1 MDLREKA
8 KKLLENEK
16 PDNSSL
22 LNKDLEKVVEELR
35 IYQFELELQNQE
47 LRETQLKL
55 EESHKRYEELFH
67 KAPLGYL
74 TLDEEFTITNIN
86 QTGQHMLGM
95 EKSLKGSKF
104 FSLVHPDFQDQF
116 YLCFKGVLKSGKEIK
131 RDIRLQKGHNQWF
144 YARLS
149 CKHYLD
155 EKQKPNIRMT
165 LDDVSLEKKLEA
177 KIVREKEKLKESE
190 SRFRQIVERSSD
202 VFYYQNMQSA
212 QFEYVSP
219 NISHLLGISD
229 QEFLHLNLAEQ
240 KSKVHPEDLPIV
252 VSFRDDLIK
261 ADEEGKANLER
272 KFRLKHK
279 DGHYV
284 WLHGNYALLRDEN
297 GKPVSVVGSLH
308 DISELTNNAIELKAA
323 KEKAEENDRL
333 KSAFLANM
341 SHEIRTPMN
350 GIMGFAQLLR
360 EKDRSEEDRE
370 KYLAIIEK
378 SGKRMLNLI
387 NDLINISRI
396 EAGQMTVEKDRFEI
410 NELMDELYHFFK
422 AETNKKAIQFQMHK
436 GQPNK
441 NFMLNTDREKLF
453 AVLTNLIKNAIKYTE
468 KGSISFGYEIREK
481 HLEFFIKDTG
491 IGISKKHQEVVFDRF
506 TREHYRA
513 DSPYEGSG
521 LGLAISAAFVKMMQ
535 GKIWFESN
543 SQTDYPD
550 TESFTHF
557 YFRLPHENA

>member
-22 LNKDLEKVVEELR
+22 LKQDLEKLVEELR

-47 LRETQLKL
+47 LRETQQKL

-67 KAPLGYL
+67 QAPLGYL
-74 TLDEEFTITNIN
+74 TLDEEFTVTNIN

-95 EKSLKGSKF
+95 DKSLKGSKF

-155 EKQKPNIRMT
+155 EKQQPNIRMT
-165 LDDVSLEKKLEA
+165 LDDISLEKKLEA
-177 KIVREKEKLKESE
+177 KISREKEKLKESE
-190 SRFRQIVERSSD
+190 NRFRQIVERSND
-202 VFYYQNMQSA
+202 IFYYQNLQTGL
-212 QFEYVSP
+212 FEYVSP
-219 NISHLLGISD
+219 NIKNILGLTE
-229 QEFLHLNLAEQ
+229 QEFLNLSIEEQ
-240 KSKVHPEDLPIV
+240 KTNMHPEDLPAL

-261 ADEEGKANLER
+261 ADEDGKANLER

-297 GKPVSVVGSLH
+297 GKPFSVVGSLH
-308 DISELTNNAIELKAA
+308 DISELKNNAIELKAA

-360 EKDRSEEDRE
+360 EEDRSEEDRE

-396 EAGQMTVEKDRFEI
+396 EAGQMTVENKHFEL

-422 AETNKKAIQFQMHK
+422 AETNKKAIHLKMRK
-436 GQPNK
+436 GLPDK
-441 NFMLNTDREKLF
+441 KCLLNTDREKLF

-468 KGSISFGYEIREK
+468 KGSISFGYEIRDK
-481 HLEFFIKDTG
+481 QVEFFIKDTG

-521 LGLAISAAFVKMMQ
+521 LGLAISAAFIEMMH
-535 GKIWFESN
+535 GKIWFESK
-543 SQTDYPD
+543 SQTDYPN